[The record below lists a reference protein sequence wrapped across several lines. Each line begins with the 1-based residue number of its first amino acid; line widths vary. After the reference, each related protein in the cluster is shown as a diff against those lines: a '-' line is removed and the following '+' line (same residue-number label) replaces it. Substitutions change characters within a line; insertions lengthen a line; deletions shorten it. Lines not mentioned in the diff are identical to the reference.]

1 LQRSQSPDVTATQFA
16 TELKVSGLRMV
27 GGQIVSDDC
36 PGMAWKPVTKRGQI
50 DRAGKLREGRRA
62 VIVRQVRRG
71 LV

>member
-1 LQRSQSPDVTATQFA
+1 
-16 TELKVSGLRMV
+16 MV